1 VSKLKLTYAGRWSIF
16 EKMRELVFTKNVD
29 LKYLE
34 TTEEVKEQLLIDKF
48 LINEFREA
56 LTVDEVDRVGI
67 ICSLIGAFMR
77 IIGSSNITIGVDLGL
92 VRNGLVIL
100 INDTPIIHSV
110 LTPNELL
117 RLISKLC
124 LLKLKIK
131 LVIGYSN
138 ASRNVINDLI
148 HTLRSHDIEII
159 LVSENYVRNLR
170 HTLQK
175 EYPNLTIDEIDALAC
190 TYLGNTY
197 GILVK
202 P

>member
-1 VSKLKLTYAGRWSIF
+1 MSRLKLTYAGRWSIF
-16 EKMRELVFTKNVD
+16 EKMKELVFTKNVD

-34 TTEEVKEQLLIDKF
+34 TTKEVKEQLLIDKF
-48 LINEFREA
+48 LINEFKEA
-56 LTVDEVDRVGI
+56 LVVEEVDKVGI
-67 ICSLIGAFMR
+67 IYSLTSAFMKMVK
-77 IIGSSNITIGVDLGL
+77 SSNITVGLDLGL

-110 LTPNELL
+110 LTLNELL
-117 RLISKLC
+117 KLISKLC
-124 LLKLKIK
+124 LKFKIK

-138 ASRNVINDLI
+138 ASRNVINSLI
-148 HTLRSHDIEII
+148 HILKSHNVEII
-159 LVSENYVRNLR
+159 LVSEKYVRDLR

-190 TYLGNTY
+190 TYLSNIY

-202 P
+202 L